1 MFDRMY
7 QRQSVL
13 ARHRDGPWADERT
26 RFLQHVANEGRA
38 PNTLMNIAAILL
50 AMAHQFDGRITGD
63 VTGAD
68 IAGAVDAW
76 LDSSAP
82 RFGTPHRRSVAR
94 TAAIFQTTAWLR
106 HLHRYAEPA
115 APVIPGA
122 DLLADL
128 LVTLR
133 DERGLAAATLSNLQR
148 TLRPFLAW
156 LADQHRPLADTTLSD
171 VSTYLATNS
180 ERWSRLTIAC
190 RVQSLRTFF
199 RYAAQRRRCRVGIG
213 DMIDAPRL
221 YTHERLPQ
229 GPRRSEVRQLVDA
242 TRGDTPTAI
251 RNHAILLLH
260 TVYGFR
266 SGEVRGLTLDD
277 LDWEGEIIRPPRPKQ
292 RRVGEYPLVQEV
304 GDAILRYLRHARPPC
319 ACRVLFLTLKQP
331 YRPLSAS
338 GLSAM
343 VSVRQRR
350 LGHSPRRFG
359 PHGLRHAGA
368 THLLAEGF
376 TLKQIGDHLGHTM
389 VRATEI
395 YAKVD
400 IASLRQVGEIDLSDL
415 VEHERRCAARST
427 PFFDVGDL
435 AALREV
441 AAVSLGGVQ

>member
-1 MFDRMY
+1 MFDRIY

-26 RFLQHVANEGRA
+26 RFVQHVANEGRA

-50 AMAHQFDGRITGD
+50 AVAHQFDGRITEH
-63 VTGAD
+63 VTVAD
-68 IAGAVDAW
+68 IARAVEAW

-94 TAAIFQTTAWLR
+94 TAAVFYTTAWLR
-106 HLHRYAEPA
+106 YLHRYAEPA

-133 DERGLAAATLSNLQR
+133 EERGFAAATLGNHQR
-148 TLRPFLAW
+148 TIRPFLAW
-156 LADQHRPLADTTLSD
+156 LADQHRSLADTTLAD
-171 VSTYLATNS
+171 VSSYLATKS
-180 ERWSRLTIAC
+180 ECWSRATIAC
-190 RVQSLRTFF
+190 HVQSLRTFF
-199 RYAAQRRRCRVGIG
+199 RYAAQRRRCRAGIG
-213 DMIDAPRL
+213 DTIDAPRL
-221 YTHERLPQ
+221 YMHERLPQ
-229 GPRRSEVRQLVDA
+229 GPRRSDVRQLVDA

-251 RNHAILLLH
+251 RNHAIVLLH
-260 TVYGFR
+260 AVYGFR
-266 SGEVRGLTLDD
+266 SGEVRRLTLDD

-292 RRVGEYPLVQEV
+292 RRVGEYPLVREV

-319 ACRVLFLTLKQP
+319 ACRVLFVTLKQP

-350 LGHSPRRFG
+350 LGHRPRRFG
-359 PHGLRHAGA
+359 PHGLRHVGA
-368 THLLAEGF
+368 TYLLAEGF

-400 IASLRQVGEIDLSDL
+400 IASLRQVGDVDLSAL
-415 VEHERRCAARST
+415 VAHEQRCAARST

-435 AALREV
+435 AALRDV